1 MAITGN
7 KGEWSEIYT
16 LFKLLGDGVVY
27 AGDSNMR
34 KKANLFYPILKVI
47 RQEQNRY
54 DYSPNQNRMVI
65 IEENG
70 SEILRISMIDFVK
83 QAKQL
88 LNDINAASAPAF
100 PVPNTE
106 LFMNKIKCSSLKA
119 KSSDKTDIHIVIH
132 DLRTGM
138 TPLLGFSIKSQL
150 GSSSTL
156 LNPGKTTNFVYK
168 LNKPISDVDI
178 NVINGE
184 SGQIKRMEKLFKLGY
199 DISYYSMDSNTFEDN
214 LMIVDS
220 VMPEIVAECMKEHF
234 TSGYNT
240 MKELTNG
247 IIRRNPYGVRN
258 AQAYYSTKIKSLLV
272 DAALGMTPAT
282 AWTRN
287 YDANG
292 GYLVVRNDGEV
303 ICYHFY
309 DRNQFEEYL
318 YNNTRLDWPSR
329 TRYDWGYVYKKGKD
343 AFLKLNLQI
352 RFL

>member
-247 IIRRNPYGVRN
+247 LIRRNPYGVRN
-258 AQAYYSTKIKSLLV
+258 AQAYYSTKVKSLLV
-272 DAALGMTPAT
+272 DSALGMTPAT